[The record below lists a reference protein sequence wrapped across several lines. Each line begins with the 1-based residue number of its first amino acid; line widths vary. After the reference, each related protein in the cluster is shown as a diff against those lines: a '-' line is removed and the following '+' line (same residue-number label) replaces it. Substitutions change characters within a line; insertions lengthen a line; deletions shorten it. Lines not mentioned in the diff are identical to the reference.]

1 MATER
6 NKVAKKV
13 IPVDNSGNVTGT
25 LKFNFTDGNVVE
37 FDLAKVSDAIKT
49 RLAYHGAG
57 QKIGDSFS
65 SAKGDVAEAIENATA
80 IVEMLYGGEWSAERE
95 SAGPRPSLVADAVIA
110 AKRAGGLP
118 VDEEAIKAKYLGK
131 DGAAHRKTALDNK
144 QVKAE
149 YERLKL
155 EAQQARAKEAA
166 DAAASAGGAP
176 ATAIADL

>member
-13 IPVDNSGNVTGT
+13 IHVNEDGSVTGP

-37 FDLAKVSDAIKT
+37 FDLGRVSEKIRD

-65 SAKGDVAEAIENATA
+65 SAKGDVAEAIENASA
-80 IVEMLYGGEWSAERE
+80 IVEMLYGDEWSAERE

-166 DAAASAGGAP
+166 DAAKSAGGAP